1 MNKYLHFNYHKSNN
15 TIFNDSPK
23 FLKVINPKINV
34 YKILYLIYRFN
45 THFVYFSVNFYFSY
59 IDNIFYYKLTI

>member
-23 FLKVINPKINV
+23 FLKVINPKINDER
-34 YKILYLIYRFN
+34 YKILYLISRFN
-45 THFVYFSVNFYFSY
+45 TY
-59 IDNIFYYKLTI
+59 ILYTFP